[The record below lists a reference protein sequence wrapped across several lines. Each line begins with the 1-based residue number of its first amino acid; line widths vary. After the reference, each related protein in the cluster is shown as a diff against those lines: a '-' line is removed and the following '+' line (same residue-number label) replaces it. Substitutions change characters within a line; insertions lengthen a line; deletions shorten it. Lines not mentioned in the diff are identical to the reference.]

1 MQTITREEIKSLLE
15 QPKQNSVSIY
25 MPTHPAGPEVRQ
37 DPIRFK
43 NLIKEA
49 EARLIDAGLQE
60 QEANELLK
68 KAHDLDNLEFWQEL
82 GEQGLAIFIS
92 NDIFRYYALP
102 LDFDELVVVTD
113 RFHVKPLLPVLNGNG
128 RFYILAL
135 SQKDVKFYEAT
146 RYNIQ
151 EVEIQNMP
159 SSLDEA
165 LNYDEDAQEGQFRIG
180 ASKGATGGGAAQPG
194 SFHGQGSPDRD
205 KHQEDILQYFHVIDG
220 LLHDK
225 LHEDTAPLVLAGVE
239 YLLPLYRSANSYN
252 HVLEEGITGN
262 VKIESPQELQAQAW
276 TIVEPYFQQSQQEVL
291 ERFHELYGSNTGKA
305 SNNIKE
311 IVSAAYFQRIDSLL
325 VAVGEQQ
332 WGLFD
337 PSSETVYLH
346 SEEETGDEDLLDL
359 AAAHTLLNGGTVY
372 AVEPQ
377 EVPYSTP
384 VAAIFRY

>member
-15 QPKQNSVSIY
+15 QPKQNSISIY

-49 EARLIDAGLQE
+49 EARLIEAGLEE
-60 QEANELLK
+60 QEANALLK
-68 KAHDLDNLEFWQEL
+68 KAHELDNAEFWEEL
-82 GEQGLAIFIS
+82 GERGLAIFIS
-92 NDIFRYYALP
+92 NDTFRYYAVP
-102 LDFDELVVVTD
+102 LEFDELVVVTD
-113 RFHVKPLLPVLNGNG
+113 RFHVKPLLRMLNANG
-128 RFYILAL
+128 RFYILTL
-135 SQKDVKFYEAT
+135 SQKEVKFFEAT
-146 RYNIQ
+146 RYSIE
-151 EVEIQNMP
+151 EVEVENMP
-159 SSLDEA
+159 KSLDEA
-165 LNYDEDAQEGQFRIG
+165 LNYDEDAKDGQFRI
-180 ASKGATGGGAAQPG
+180 ATSKGGTANAAVQPG
-194 SFHGQGSPDRD
+194 SFHGQGSPDQD
-205 KHQEDILQYFHVIDG
+205 KHQVDILQFFYLIDG
-220 LLHDK
+220 ALHDK

-239 YLLPLYRSANSYN
+239 YLLPLYRSASSYK

-262 VKIESPQELQAQAW
+262 VKIESPQELHAQAW
-276 TIVEPYFQQSQQEVL
+276 TIVEPYFHQSQQQVL
-291 ERFHELYGSNTGKA
+291 ERFHELYGSNSGKA

-311 IVSAAYFQRIDSLL
+311 IVSAAYYHRIDSLL

-346 SEEETGDEDLLDL
+346 PEEEAGDEDLLDL

>member
-1 MQTITREEIKSLLE
+1 MQTITREEIKTLLE

-25 MPTHPAGPEVRQ
+25 MPTHAAGAEVRQ

-49 EARLIDAGLQE
+49 EARLIDAGLEE
-60 QEANELLK
+60 QEANALLK
-68 KAHDLDNLEFWQEL
+68 RAHDLDNLEFWQEL

-92 NDIFRYYALP
+92 NDIFSYYPLP

-135 SQKDVKFYEAT
+135 SQKEVRFFEAT
-146 RYNIQ
+146 RYSIQ
-151 EVEIQNMP
+151 QVEVENMP
-159 SSLDEA
+159 NSLDEA
-165 LNYDEDAQEGQFRIG
+165 LNYDEDAQDGQFRIG
-180 ASKGATGGGAAQPG
+180 ASRGVTGSAAAQPG

-205 KHQEDILQYFHVIDG
+205 KHQEDILQYFHIIDG
-220 LLHDK
+220 ALHDK

-239 YLLPLYRSANSYN
+239 YLLPLYRSASSYK

-262 VKIESPQELQAQAW
+262 VKIESPQELHAQAVAL
-276 TIVEPYFQQSQQEVL
+276 VEPYFHQSQQEVL

-311 IVSAAYFQRIDSLL
+311 IVSAAYFQRVDSLL

-384 VAAIFRY
+384 VAAIYRY